1 MTFIKN
7 ESGATS
13 VEYGIIG
20 SIMAGLIVISW
31 TSAYQK
37 IAVAFDTLT
46 MAIDVI

>member
-1 MTFIKN
+1 MTFIKD
-7 ESGATS
+7 EGGATTI
-13 VEYGIIG
+13 EYGIIG
-20 SIMAGLIVISW
+20 SIMAGLIVASW